1 MDIAAVAIGEN
12 PLPSFVVLEQ
22 HEGEKPGG
30 EAGKH
35 DKVEEPAGNPAGSGG
50 LTAGTL
56 GSAAHDIGGADT
68 KSARNLEDEPAVTP
82 VPEEPARRNKPRL
95 LPIRIGA
102 TEAAAI
108 SRGVDAKKT
117 RRPKTH
123 DLFKATIQALD
134 AELLCARI
142 TKVSGTTFYAQ
153 LVLRAQDGSEVC
165 VDARPSDA
173 IALAVRF
180 GVNVLASEDVLEA
193 ASMLDFSE
201 VEQAVKAAELADFHK
216 FVENVSPEDFKEAE

>member
-1 MDIAAVAIGEN
+1 MDITAVAIGES

-22 HEGEKPGG
+22 HGVEEGRGGAADTVRAGGAAPQGAEGETG
-30 EAGKH
+30 EKTGEGARA
-35 DKVEEPAGNPAGSGG
+35 D
-50 LTAGTL
+50 
-56 GSAAHDIGGADT
+56 AAQPPSEKA
-68 KSARNLEDEPAVTP
+68 SR
-82 VPEEPARRNKPRL
+82 KPRPRR
-95 LPIRIGA
+95 LPIRIGEAEA
-102 TEAAAI
+102 TAI

-123 DLFKATIQALD
+123 DLFKTTIEALG

-153 LVLRAQDGSEVC
+153 LVLRAADGSEVC

-180 GVNVLASEDVLEA
+180 GVNVLASEEVLEA
-193 ASMLDFSE
+193 ASMLDFRE
-201 VEQAVKAAELADFHK
+201 VEQAVKASELADFHK
-216 FVENVSPEDFKEAE
+216 FVENVSPDDFKQAE